1 MQYMKRNILLF
12 FFFACSSL
20 SMAGTVDT
28 VSIFSNSMH
37 RTIKCVVIK
46 PDAYKLKITK
56 FPVVYLLHGYGGS
69 YSNCII
75 RVPQLKDFADTY
87 QVIIVCPDGGF
98 GSWYFDSP
106 VDPAFKYETHVTVEV
121 VNFIDKNFKTLANKE
136 HRAIMGNSMGGHGA
150 LFMAFRH
157 PDIFGAAASISG
169 GVDLDLCKTKF
180 DISKRLGDTLT
191 HAKDWHDMSVINL
204 IEKYTD
210 TKLKISIDCGIH
222 DIFIEANR
230 HLHQKMLQ
238 LKIAHDYTERPG
250 EHNWEYWRNSTPYQ
264 LLFFR
269 KFFDGKL

>member
-1 MQYMKRNILLF
+1 MKRYIILFLF
-12 FFFACSSL
+12 ICDSFL
-20 SMAGTVDT
+20 STAGTVDT

-46 PDAYKLKITK
+46 PDDYKFKITK

-69 YSNCII
+69 YSNCIT

-87 QVIIVCPDGGF
+87 QAIIVCPDGGF

-106 VDPAFKYETHVTVEV
+106 VDSAFKFETHVAFEV
-121 VNFIDKNFKTLANKE
+121 VNFIDKNYKTLADKG

-150 LFMAFRH
+150 LFLALRH

-169 GVDLDLCKTKF
+169 GVDLDLCKTQF
-180 DISKRLGDTLT
+180 DVSKRLGDTLV
-191 HAKDWHDMSVINL
+191 HAKDWHDRSVINL
-204 IEKYTD
+204 IEKYPD
-210 TKLKISIDCGIH
+210 TKIKISIDCGIQ

-250 EHNWEYWRNSTPYQ
+250 EHNWEYWRNSAPYQ